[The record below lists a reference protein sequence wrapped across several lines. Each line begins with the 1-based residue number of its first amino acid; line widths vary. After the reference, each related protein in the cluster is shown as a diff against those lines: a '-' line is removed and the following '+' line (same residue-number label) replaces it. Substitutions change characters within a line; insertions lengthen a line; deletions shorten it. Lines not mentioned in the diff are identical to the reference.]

1 MTAVDES
8 RYTLR
13 LARELPVYLENEEG
27 YDFEAYEWPWKTDI
41 SACTGSLFRLCV
53 SEYNVL
59 FILKVILVIHAADS
73 SCWPTSS
80 SKVAFC

>member
-13 LARELPVYLENEEG
+13 LAGELTVYLKDEEG

-41 SACTGSLFRLCV
+41 SACTGFFVQFMR
-53 SEYNVL
+53 
-59 FILKVILVIHAADS
+59 I
-73 SCWPTSS
+73 
-80 SKVAFC
+80 